1 VFAVLTVAAQVG
13 NFNVIAIAIAIA
25 VAVFASLKSLR
36 DFEVKVVIL
45 VIVSAAVVVV
55 LDILRVD
62 IWRDALD
69 LGLGLDRVA
78 VECGHVGGV

>member
-62 IWRDALD
+62 IWRDAL
-69 LGLGLDRVA
+69 GLGLDRVA